1 MQIIMKRIE
10 NPDISSLS
18 TKYTLNVSQKNLNFL
33 RGFFFFFSP
42 AKGHQ
47 LKFGTLTEGF
57 MLSFRLG
64 FII

>member
-1 MQIIMKRIE
+1 MKRTE
-10 NPDISSLS
+10 NPDICSLS

-33 RGFFFFFSP
+33 RGFLNLWSP